1 LPSSGKKVFFA
12 VSNSLMFGCCVLMFY
27 GTWKQQGINATTL
40 SPVTETPMS
49 WVYGVGYL
57 TSVAMGLMILGKLV
71 RLARGGFTDEDLI
84 QVQDSEDSAAPH
96 IPGAAR

>member
-1 LPSSGKKVFFA
+1 
-12 VSNSLMFGCCVLMFY
+12 
-27 GTWKQQGINATTL
+27 
-40 SPVTETPMS
+40 MS